1 MIRNMI
7 IMEING
13 VVELRKNMKPI
24 FTGNYREVELYIDSL
39 LEMRQISA
47 KTHKYLSRSLSKLK
61 L

>member
-47 KTHKYLSRSLSKLK
+47 TTHKYLSRSLSKLK